1 MIRVKKLTIAFIVAI
16 VALVAFVSSASA
28 AAPNVNSGTATVD
41 GKIDE
46 WTLGTSSPDYF
57 APMYLGWN
65 KNNRDI
71 ETSKIYLRYHCSGD
85 GTGTMYVLVMN
96 NEGIPA
102 VPDPTGNAWIKI
114 DGDNSPIADD
124 AGHGT
129 FAWVVIG
136 GQYVGYEASF
146 PLSISPTA
154 DHTIIAHIEVKYE
167 SEDQTSGTLGGPD
180 TGIPLTLT
188 CPPTPPEYDLY
199 LNKAGPEYIFVDDT
213 SITYTIMVGNNGPS
227 SVARSDITITDKTFS
242 QTIKFD
248 EEGSF
253 VKGDSNT
260 NGLLDPGEMWQATFI
275 ASVTGLTPD
284 TYITNTAC
292 VGGPEGGDTDL
303 TNNCDDASVYVWW
316 YGYTPGYWKNHPEA
330 WGSPYA
336 TTTKIGD
343 VFTSAPASLQ
353 SNTFMTALSYKGG
366 TGTEGAAQILL
377 RAAVAAVMNE
387 NKFEDGY
394 PPYDTVNELISAVNA
409 ALASNDRT
417 TMLNLANTLD
427 KWNNGYH
434 P

>member
-1 MIRVKKLTIAFIVAI
+1 MAGVKKLTIVFIAAM
-16 VALVAFVSSASA
+16 VALVVFISSASA
-28 AAPNVNSGTATVD
+28 AAPDVNPGTATVD

-71 ETSKIYLRYHCSGD
+71 ETSKLYLRYHCNGD
-85 GTGTMYVLVMN
+85 GTGTMYALVMN

-114 DGDNSPIADD
+114 DGANSPIADD

-129 FAWVVIG
+129 FAWVIID

-146 PLSISPTA
+146 PLSTA
-154 DHTIIAHIEVKYE
+154 EHTIIAHIEVNYE
-167 SEDQTSGTLGGPD
+167 SINQTSGTLGGPD

-188 CPPTPPEYDLY
+188 CPPTPTEYDLY
-199 LNKAGPEYIFVDDT
+199 LEKSGPEYIFVNDT
-213 SITYTIMVGNNGPS
+213 SITYNITVGNNGPTG
-227 SVARSDITITDKTFS
+227 VARSDITITDKTFS
-242 QTIKFD
+242 QTIQFD
-248 EEGSF
+248 EEGGF
-253 VKGDSNT
+253 VKGDGNT
-260 NGLLDPGEMWQATFI
+260 NGLLDPGEMWQATLTVLTT
-275 ASVTGLTPD
+275 SVPNFGPN

-292 VGGPEGGDTDL
+292 VEGPEGGDTNP

-316 YGYTPGYWKNHPEA
+316 YGYTPGYWKNHPTE
-330 WGSPYA
+330 WPSPY
-336 TTTKIGD
+336 TTTTTIGS
-343 VFTSAPASLQ
+343 VFTSAPASLK
-353 SNTFMTALSYKGG
+353 SDTFMTALGYKGG

-387 NKFEDGY
+387 KTLGDGY
-394 PPYDTVNELISAVNA
+394 PPYATTDELISTVNT

-417 TMLNLANTLD
+417 TMINLANTLD